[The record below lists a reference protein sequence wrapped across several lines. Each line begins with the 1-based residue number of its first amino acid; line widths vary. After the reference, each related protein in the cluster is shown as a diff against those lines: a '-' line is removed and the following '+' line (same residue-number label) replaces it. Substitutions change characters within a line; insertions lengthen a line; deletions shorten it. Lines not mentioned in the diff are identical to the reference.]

1 MNTIHNPIIPL
12 VMESTIITNGA
23 ESVVEIILNVAF
35 IVVIKVTMVLAW
47 DVDVTSWI
55 LVEGWLF
62 IVLKLTWQVDWVISV
77 TREYSRSNNA
87 VKTNLQCAYNIIA
100 SLSIHT

>member
-1 MNTIHNPIIPL
+1 MQLYLLNVDVKGWKVNILLLTLFRFCFFLMINPIMQMNTIHNPIIPL

-47 DVDVTSWI
+47 DVDVTS
-55 LVEGWLF
+55 
-62 IVLKLTWQVDWVISV
+62 
-77 TREYSRSNNA
+77 
-87 VKTNLQCAYNIIA
+87 
-100 SLSIHT
+100 